1 MLASAEMTI
10 VLILV
15 FVALIAV
22 GGVALARN
30 RQAVGAGSGPS
41 GSASRRGA
49 LEPAGDAPAVRS
61 SVRGLRLGDVVAHDG
76 HDSIVER
83 TYRFS
88 EGGSTWEEH
97 LLVDGAHR
105 RWLSVEDD
113 EGLECVVWERQP
125 DPDLEPG
132 PKELTV
138 TGVAYRFD
146 ERGTAKYTLEEATG
160 PGGSGTVE
168 YADYVGPG
176 EARLSFE
183 RYDGSGWEVNVGTVT
198 SEHVF
203 DVFPG
208 SGPVL
213 GA

>member
-1 MLASAEMTI
+1 MTAAL
-10 VLILV
+10 VLV

-22 GGVALARN
+22 GGLALIR
-30 RQAVGAGSGPS
+30 RRDAVGAGGTGPRS
-41 GSASRRGA
+41 GA
-49 LEPAGDAPAVRS
+49 LAAAEPPPAVRA
-61 SVRGLRLGDVVAHDG
+61 SVLGLRLGDVVAHEG

-83 TYRFS
+83 SYRFRD
-88 EGGSTWEEH
+88 GGSAWEEH
-97 LLVDGAHR
+97 LLVDGAHK

-113 EGLECVVWERQP
+113 EGLECVVWERRP
-125 DPDLEPG
+125 DPELAPG

-138 TGVAYRFD
+138 DGVAYRFQ
-146 ERGTAKYTLEEATG
+146 ERGTATYTLEEAAG
-160 PGGSGTVE
+160 PGGSGEVE
-168 YADYVGPG
+168 YADYAGPG
-176 EARLSFE
+176 DARLSFE

-208 SGPVL
+208 RGPVL